1 MHSAHADF
9 QVVCDRCV
17 RHALAQPLKH
27 LLLPSRKHGHSVGI
41 APLDPLA
48 ISRRKHSLSLRHK
61 LHGREDLRCWRAPRN
76 ACGPHS
82 QQRHSIGSRR
92 LMREHEN
99 PHRRLN
105 GPQPCA
111 RSSLRG
117 LIQDCY
123 LRRQPHDGS
132 RELAV
137 TQATLEDTQTPVL
150 AQDRTQTKFN
160 NRLEP
165 RHD

>member
-1 MHSAHADF
+1 
-9 QVVCDRCV
+9 
-17 RHALAQPLKH
+17 
-27 LLLPSRKHGHSVGI
+27 
-41 APLDPLA
+41 
-48 ISRRKHSLSLRHK
+48 
-61 LHGREDLRCWRAPRN
+61 
-76 ACGPHS
+76 
-82 QQRHSIGSRR
+82 
-92 LMREHEN
+92 MREHEN

-111 RSSLRG
+111 HSSLRG

-123 LRRQPHDGS
+123 LRRQPHDSS
-132 RELAV
+132 RDLAV
-137 TQATLEDTQTPVL
+137 TQATLKDTQTPIL